1 MLKQVV
7 VTNQITTH
15 VSHDLGKQSDW
26 SDEDFQGDWS
36 VVTAALGNSWSH
48 CVNTRLLLQY
58 MHGGRR
64 LVGLLGC
71 DGGNKVH
78 SYLLQLTIAKSPV
91 CDSEGFVVTI
101 EEKGLLL
108 DWVATGTKNNCLSS
122 HPISFPKTKSSDP
135 RCHERF
141 FSYSRVKQQTAARA
155 WGSDFNFTDSAIL
168 H

>member
-1 MLKQVV
+1 M
-7 VTNQITTH
+7 
-15 VSHDLGKQSDW
+15 
-26 SDEDFQGDWS
+26 DEDFQGDRS

-64 LVGLLGC
+64 LVGEGVMVWWC

-78 SYLLQLTIAKSPV
+78 GYFLQLTIAKSPV

-108 DWVATGTKNNCLSS
+108 DWVATGS
-122 HPISFPKTKSSDP
+122 
-135 RCHERF
+135 
-141 FSYSRVKQQTAARA
+141 
-155 WGSDFNFTDSAIL
+155 TDY
-168 H
+168 HRT

>member
-1 MLKQVV
+1 MLQVV

-64 LVGLLGC
+64 LVG
-71 DGGNKVH
+71 V
-78 SYLLQLTIAKSPV
+78 
-91 CDSEGFVVTI
+91 
-101 EEKGLLL
+101 
-108 DWVATGTKNNCLSS
+108 
-122 HPISFPKTKSSDP
+122 
-135 RCHERF
+135 
-141 FSYSRVKQQTAARA
+141 
-155 WGSDFNFTDSAIL
+155 
-168 H
+168 